1 MKKTL
6 LYGMM
11 AAALAMVSCVKTEMK
26 PLDPQ
31 NPIFPVA
38 NVVEMTTLTSSEA
51 TKDED
56 GRRIFTLDLTD
67 GATPMHLTLV
77 GSKYY
82 LTANQYTEA
91 LEAVAKNG
99 NFVLGKSSIAGKN
112 IKQGYINVDV
122 LEEVETEEGC
132 DNAYK
137 ISAVLFLEDGT
148 PYKANWTGRIS
159 FEKDPILGPQFHYTD
174 TVAQDCTDAGGT
186 LYTDVESHTLVLNDL
201 EGNFAAQIKLIRS
214 VGAKDL
220 SGEYTVAEYAHE
232 DFTAGNGFD
241 MTPYGWPVV
250 IGSYYLD
257 ADGNNVIIEP
267 GAKITVTKAGEGGF
281 YSIDGDG
288 FSFLCAP
295 EGYIPGIL
303 IYDSVDTVAQD
314 CTDAGGTLYEDVE
327 SHTIVLTD
335 AADATVAQI
344 KLIRAVGTTDLTGV
358 YTVAEYAHE
367 DFTAGNGFDMTPY
380 GWPVVIG
387 TYYYDEEGNVVIV
400 EPGETITVTSAGQDT
415 YKFEGSTGW
424 TFVAMVE
431 VPTPQPG
438 PGGDDPVEAALT
450 DFLSLTDYS
459 GWGVNLL
466 GVELGTTGFTY
477 TPATWTTPA
486 EYPVDGAYIKLE
498 VYSENGTVAAGT
510 YTPSADP
517 NALVAGEFKTGSQ
530 NGGTTLFV
538 VKDGS
543 ATPYYVADGTVTVA
557 KEGDVYTIAVTS
569 TTVTATYVGKL
580 SAEAAA
586 AITIDGDPSDWVGVE
601 NVVTLE
607 LPDGAEL
614 TALQSAK
621 VLYSD
626 KIYILAQLSDE
637 ALADGKI
644 RLHVYFDTDETG
656 KAQQKWVDADID
668 YMLEGKM
675 TNSGAFVPYSSSFYK
690 WNGTE
695 PGDWAWTDSGTELG
709 LEGAGADHYY
719 ELAID
724 YTNYPGGLPE
734 QFPIGLDVVYTDWN
748 IHGYLPQTNHKL
760 VIKKDGIAPQPSDEP
775 AGITID
781 GDMSD
786 WADIQGAVNEEGAAY
801 AEFKVTS
808 DANNIYFYARRTS
821 TKFADLWNG
830 GGYLYFAFDTDNDA
844 TTGTGEI
851 WGNGPYECI
860 FVIWPFAGS
869 SAEPAFAASPLG
881 ESQMKPSGKLD
892 NYIADG
898 VFDSAT
904 GVELEFSIPRADM
917 PALPETEISIFSW
930 GNKSGESM
938 KNVPLKVTL

>member
-1 MKKTL
+1 
-6 LYGMM
+6 MM

-51 TKDED
+51 TKDEE

-174 TVAQDCTDAGGT
+174 TIAQDCTDAGGT

-241 MTPYGWPVV
+241 MTPFGWPVV

-267 GAKITVTKAGEGGF
+267 GAKISVTKAGEGGF

-303 IYDSVDTVAQD
+303 IYDSTDTVAQD

-424 TFVAMVE
+424 TFVAVVE
-431 VPTPQPG
+431 VPTPEPPQPQG
-438 PGGDDPVEAALT
+438 IV
-450 DFLSLTDYS
+450 
-459 GWGVNLL
+459 
-466 GVELGTTGFTY
+466 
-477 TPATWTTPA
+477 
-486 EYPVDGAYIKLE
+486 
-498 VYSENGTVAAGT
+498 
-510 YTPSADP
+510 
-517 NALVAGEFKTGSQ
+517 
-530 NGGTTLFV
+530 
-538 VKDGS
+538 
-543 ATPYYVADGTVTVA
+543 
-557 KEGDVYTIAVTS
+557 
-569 TTVTATYVGKL
+569 
-580 SAEAAA
+580 
-586 AITIDGDPSDWVGVE
+586 IDGDPSDWVGVE

-734 QFPIGLDVVYTDWN
+734 QFPIGLDVVYTDWA

-786 WADIQGAVNEEGAAY
+786 WADIEGAVNEEGAAY

-808 DANNIYFYARRTS
+808 DANNIYFYARRSS

>member
-1 MKKTL
+1 
-6 LYGMM
+6 MM
-11 AAALAMVSCVKTEMK
+11 AAALAMVSCVKSEMK

-31 NPIFPVA
+31 NPIFPEA
-38 NVVEMTTLTSSEA
+38 TVVDMTTLTASDA
-51 TKDED
+51 TKDEE
-56 GRRIFTLDLTD
+56 GRRVFTLDLTD
-67 GATPMHLTLV
+67 GTTPMHLTLI

-99 NFVLGKSSIAGKN
+99 NFVLGKTTIAGKN
-112 IKQGYINVDV
+112 VKQGYVNVDV
-122 LEEVETEEGC
+122 LEELETETGC
-132 DNAYK
+132 ENTYK
-137 ISAVLFLEDGT
+137 IAAVVFMEDGT
-148 PYKANWTGRIS
+148 PFKANWTGKIAYD
-159 FEKDPILGPQFHYTD
+159 KDPVLGPQFHYTD
-174 TVAQDCTDAGGT
+174 TIAQDCTDAGGT

-314 CTDAGGTLYEDVE
+314 CTDAEGTLYEDVE
-327 SHTIVLTD
+327 SHTIVLTN
-335 AADATVAQI
+335 AEEATVAQI
-344 KLIRAVGTTDLTGV
+344 KLVRAVGTTDLTGV

-424 TFVAMVE
+424 TFVAVVE

-530 NGGTTLFV
+530 KGGTTLFV

-580 SAEAAA
+580 SAEAA
-586 AITIDGDPSDWVGVE
+586 
-601 NVVTLE
+601 
-607 LPDGAEL
+607 
-614 TALQSAK
+614 
-621 VLYSD
+621 
-626 KIYILAQLSDE
+626 
-637 ALADGKI
+637 
-644 RLHVYFDTDETG
+644 
-656 KAQQKWVDADID
+656 
-668 YMLEGKM
+668 
-675 TNSGAFVPYSSSFYK
+675 SGIV
-690 WNGTE
+690 
-695 PGDWAWTDSGTELG
+695 
-709 LEGAGADHYY
+709 
-719 ELAID
+719 
-724 YTNYPGGLPE
+724 
-734 QFPIGLDVVYTDWN
+734 
-748 IHGYLPQTNHKL
+748 
-760 VIKKDGIAPQPSDEP
+760 
-775 AGITID
+775 ID

-786 WADIQGAVNEEGAAY
+786 WADIEGAVNEEGAAY

-808 DANNIYFYARRTS
+808 DADNIYFYARRSS

>member
-11 AAALAMVSCVKTEMK
+11 AAALALVSCVKTEMK

-31 NPIFPVA
+31 NPIFPEA
-38 NVVEMTTLTSSEA
+38 TVVEMTTLTSSDA
-51 TKDED
+51 TKDEE
-56 GRRIFTLDLTD
+56 GRRVFTLDLTD
-67 GATPMHLTLV
+67 GTTPMHLTLI
-77 GSKYY
+77 GSKYF

-99 NFVLGKSSIAGKN
+99 NFILGKTTVGGKN
-112 IKQGYINVDV
+112 VKQGFINVDI
-122 LEEVETEEGC
+122 LEEVETETGC
-132 DNAYK
+132 ENTYK
-137 ISAVLFLEDGT
+137 IAAVVFLEDGT
-148 PYKANWTGRIS
+148 PYKANWTGKIAYDS
-159 FEKDPILGPQFHYTD
+159 DPILGPQYHYTD
-174 TVAQDCTDAGGT
+174 TIAQDCTDQGGT

-220 SGEYTVAEYAHE
+220 SGEYIVAEYAHE
-232 DFTAGNGFD
+232 NFTAGNGFD

-267 GAKITVTKAGEGGF
+267 GAKISVTKAGEGGF

-327 SHTIVLTD
+327 SHTIVLTN
-335 AADATVAQI
+335 AEQATVAQI
-344 KLIRAVGTTDLTGV
+344 KLVRSVGTTDLTGV
-358 YTVAEYAHE
+358 YTVTEYAHE

-424 TFVAMVE
+424 TFVAVVE
-431 VPTPQPG
+431 VPAPQPG

-580 SAEAAA
+580 SAEAA
-586 AITIDGDPSDWVGVE
+586 
-601 NVVTLE
+601 
-607 LPDGAEL
+607 
-614 TALQSAK
+614 
-621 VLYSD
+621 
-626 KIYILAQLSDE
+626 
-637 ALADGKI
+637 
-644 RLHVYFDTDETG
+644 
-656 KAQQKWVDADID
+656 
-668 YMLEGKM
+668 
-675 TNSGAFVPYSSSFYK
+675 SGIV
-690 WNGTE
+690 
-695 PGDWAWTDSGTELG
+695 
-709 LEGAGADHYY
+709 
-719 ELAID
+719 
-724 YTNYPGGLPE
+724 
-734 QFPIGLDVVYTDWN
+734 
-748 IHGYLPQTNHKL
+748 
-760 VIKKDGIAPQPSDEP
+760 
-775 AGITID
+775 ID

-786 WADIQGAVNEEGAAY
+786 WASIEGTTGTGGTNAA
-801 AEFKVTS
+801 FKVAS
-808 DANNIYFYARRTS
+808 DENNIYFYVKRTTNRMS
-821 TKFADLWNG
+821 DLWGGNG
-830 GGYLYFAFDTDNDA
+830 YHYYTFDLDNNPE
-844 TTGTGEI
+844 TGVEL
-851 WGNGPYECI
+851 WGNGPYEMLL
-860 FVIWPFAGS
+860 VIYPYAGS
-869 SAEPAFAASPLG
+869 ADAPAFG
-881 ESQMKPSGKLD
+881 
-892 NYIADG
+892 IAKAGTPAPDTCNLENAVIKG
-898 VFDSAT
+898 VVTDS
-904 GVELEFSIPRADM
+904 GVETEVSIPRADLLDI
-917 PALPETEISIFSW
+917 PATPVNVYYWS
-930 GNKSGESM
+930 NKDGSEKLG
-938 KNVPLKVTL
+938 VTVTL